1 MIKLEKREFTPR
13 TAVRWGIIIML
24 IVTPFAFIADH
35 LFDLP
40 QESATTNSIRSGF
53 GEIKITSAQIDN
65 LNKDFIYTDY
75 DLGFQVVRP
84 NENWEIHSISERM
97 PSEKLDVLMTRG
109 FIGGIYLEENH
120 EKQFMI
126 SVVQI
131 PDDDFDLDFFVRS
144 QIAQLEMQTEVE
156 VPIKQISLEKNWAIF
171 AMKIPGENWNYGEQ
185 ILFLKDGKLF
195 MLQYSGPSPD
205 RTSNEKKLEYLTII
219 DSFHA
224 L

>member
-1 MIKLEKREFTPR
+1 
-13 TAVRWGIIIML
+13 
-24 IVTPFAFIADH
+24 
-35 LFDLP
+35 
-40 QESATTNSIRSGF
+40 
-53 GEIKITSAQIDN
+53 
-65 LNKDFIYTDY
+65 
-75 DLGFQVVRP
+75 
-84 NENWEIHSISERM
+84 
-97 PSEKLDVLMTRG
+97 
-109 FIGGIYLEENH
+109 
-120 EKQFMI
+120 
-126 SVVQI
+126 
-131 PDDDFDLDFFVRS
+131 
-144 QIAQLEMQTEVE
+144 MQTEVE

>member
-1 MIKLEKREFTPR
+1 
-13 TAVRWGIIIML
+13 
-24 IVTPFAFIADH
+24 
-35 LFDLP
+35 
-40 QESATTNSIRSGF
+40 
-53 GEIKITSAQIDN
+53 
-65 LNKDFIYTDY
+65 
-75 DLGFQVVRP
+75 
-84 NENWEIHSISERM
+84 
-97 PSEKLDVLMTRG
+97 MTRG